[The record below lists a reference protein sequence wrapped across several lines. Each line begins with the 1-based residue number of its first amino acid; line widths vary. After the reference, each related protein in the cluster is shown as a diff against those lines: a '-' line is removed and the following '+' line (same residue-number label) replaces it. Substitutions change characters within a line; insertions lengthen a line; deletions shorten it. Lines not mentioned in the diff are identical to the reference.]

1 MIDDQDDDVYEP
13 TDEEVEESV
22 EEQFRLAKM
31 ETMRMMQHW
40 SNRDANPLIVTPVI
54 VTAIL
59 TSVRLGFDRDTYD
72 QTVRSILSA
81 VEQEVQDIKG
91 DKNGSRRGLH

>member
-1 MIDDQDDDVYEP
+1 MIDDQDDAYEP
-13 TDEEVEESV
+13 TDEELEESAQ
-22 EEQFRLAKM
+22 EQFRLAKM

-59 TSVRLGFDRDTYD
+59 TSVRLSFDRDTYD

>member
-1 MIDDQDDDVYEP
+1 MIDDQDDDIYEP

-40 SNRDANPLIVTPVI
+40 SNRGANPLIVTPVI

-59 TSVRLGFDRDTYD
+59 TSVRLSFDRDTYD

>member
-40 SNRDANPLIVTPVI
+40 SNRGANPLIVTPVI

-59 TSVRLGFDRDTYD
+59 TSVRLSFDRDTYD

-81 VEQEVQDIKG
+81 VEEEVHQTKG
-91 DKNGSRRGLH
+91 DNDGSRRGLH

>member
-1 MIDDQDDDVYEP
+1 MIDDQDDDVYDP
-13 TDEEVEESV
+13 TDEEVEESI

-40 SNRDANPLIVTPVI
+40 SNRGANPLIVTPVI

-59 TSVRLGFDRDTYD
+59 TSVRLSFDRDTYD

-81 VEQEVQDIKG
+81 VEQEVQDMEG
-91 DKNGSRRGLH
+91 DKNGPRRGLH

>member
-13 TDEEVEESV
+13 TDEEVEESI

-40 SNRDANPLIVTPVI
+40 SNRGANPLIVTPVI

>member
-22 EEQFRLAKM
+22 QEQFRLAKM

-40 SNRDANPLIVTPVI
+40 SNRGANPLIVTPVI

-59 TSVRLGFDRDTYD
+59 TSVRLSFDRDTYD

>member
-1 MIDDQDDDVYEP
+1 MIDDQDDAYEP
-13 TDEEVEESV
+13 TDEEAEKSV

-31 ETMRMMQHW
+31 EAMRMMQHW

-59 TSVRLGFDRDTYD
+59 TSVRLSFDRDTYD

-81 VEQEVQDIKG
+81 VEQQVQDMEG

>member
-13 TDEEVEESV
+13 TDEEVEESI

-31 ETMRMMQHW
+31 ETMRMMKHW
-40 SNRDANPLIVTPVI
+40 SNRGANPLIVTPVI

-59 TSVRLGFDRDTYD
+59 TSVRLSFDRDTYD

>member
-1 MIDDQDDDVYEP
+1 
-13 TDEEVEESV
+13 
-22 EEQFRLAKM
+22 
-31 ETMRMMQHW
+31 
-40 SNRDANPLIVTPVI
+40 VI

-59 TSVRLGFDRDTYD
+59 TSVRLSFDRDTYD